1 MIIWKWFLSNSFK
14 QTLLMPP
21 GAKIL
26 TVQIQNGEPHL
37 WALCDEALPKTE
49 RTLCIYGTGIP
60 ITENLGEYIG
70 PSKLMEV
77 LMFST
82 FSTTPLNN

>member
-70 PSKLMEV
+70 
-77 LMFST
+77 T
-82 FSTTPLNN
+82 FQIDGGSYVFHIFDNTPQ